1 MTAGAIGA
9 AAGAGASGLSGS
21 REACRRVVRLR
32 ARNFYYGLRLT
43 PEPKRSALYAVYA
56 WMRVADDLVDGDA
69 GPRLS
74 ASDRR
79 GALAA
84 FWSRTRMVLSGG
96 GAGGVGD
103 DGGWLGVSACWPCW
117 EALGDAVERY
127 GLEESD
133 FGAVIEALGVDLAA
147 QRDGAEGGSPRVL
160 FETMGGLERYCRGVA
175 SAVGVIC
182 VRVWG
187 HHGGEDWGRVREL
200 ASRRGLAFQLT
211 NVLRDI
217 GEDAGM
223 GRCYVPR
230 ELLCLCGLESGA
242 LSRWEDP
249 RACTALVEALVR
261 ETRSHYAASAEL
273 DRLVHRDGAATLWA
287 MTRIYRGVLERVA
300 REPRLSLGGGGGARL
315 SGPAKAGIAAAAVVR
330 SAAGVR

>member
-1 MTAGAIGA
+1 MTAGAIGE
-9 AAGAGASGLSGS
+9 AAGAGVEGLSGS
-21 REACRRVVRLR
+21 RAACRRVVRLR

-56 WMRVADDLVDGDA
+56 WMRVADDLVDGDVA
-69 GPRLS
+69 PRFS
-74 ASDRR
+74 ACDRR
-79 GALAA
+79 RALAS
-84 FWSRTRMVLSGG
+84 FWSRTEMVFGG
-96 GAGGVGD
+96 GGGGVD
-103 DGGWLGVSACWPCW
+103 DGVWLGEGGCWPCW
-117 EALGDAVERY
+117 EALADAVSRY

-133 FGAVIEALGVDLAA
+133 FRAVIDALDVDLAA
-147 QRDGAEGGSPRVL
+147 EGKGGGGGGPSVL
-160 FETMGGLERYCRGVA
+160 FGTMSGLERYCRGVA

-187 HHGGEDWGRVREL
+187 YRGAGEWGRVREL

-223 GRCYVPR
+223 GRCYIPW
-230 ELLCLCGLESGA
+230 ELLCSHGLEPGA
-242 LSRWEDP
+242 LAGWDEP
-249 RACTALVEALVR
+249 GACAALVEELVHL
-261 ETRSHYAASAEL
+261 TRSHYAASSEL

-300 REPRLSLGGGGGARL
+300 RDPRLSVGVGGGARL